1 MASFLAKGRLM
12 ILSPFVDE
20 QKRTRYYVLNCDGWD
35 QFEQLV
41 KHVERSLHGTVTEH
55 VDGPDARVWTV
66 SVKNHPIT
74 FTHNDILG
82 NCFFSQEEN
91 ASHVLQEVVQVVQNA
106 KL

>member
-1 MASFLAKGRLM
+1 M

-20 QKRTRYYVLNCDGWD
+20 EGRTRYYVLDFEGWD
-35 QFEQLV
+35 QFEELV
-41 KHVERSLHGTVTEH
+41 RYVESSLHGIVTER

-66 SVKNHPIT
+66 SVKNHSIT

-82 NCFFSQEEN
+82 NCFFSEAQT
-91 ASHVLQEVVQVVQNA
+91 APTVLQEVIHVVEMA